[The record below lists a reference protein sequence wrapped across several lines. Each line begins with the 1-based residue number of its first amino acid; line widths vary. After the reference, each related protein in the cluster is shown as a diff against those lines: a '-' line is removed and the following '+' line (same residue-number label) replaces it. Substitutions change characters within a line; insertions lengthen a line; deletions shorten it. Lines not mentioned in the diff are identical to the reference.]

1 MHLPLPLFLTSQ
13 DPTSAALPHS
23 RPATLP
29 LPRPGTLPLYFSGH
43 SPGVVVQQAFPS
55 PSSPSVITQAPSS
68 NRHLTPLPGHVPL
81 LFHLPNGQTMP
92 LGTVTSPTMP
102 IPTALPLP
110 FSTIPS
116 PVAMIPSPVGMIPH
130 IPGIPGPHMFSALPS
145 QLPSPSEPKMRL
157 KMILSEHQDS
167 RSAEEGSSQHEKAI
181 KEERPQMEHRPWE
194 KSSHDICMKDV
205 RMPGQAL
212 GIGGSG
218 LTRRRRC
225 AIEDPEERRRRFLE
239 RNRAAA
245 TRCRLKRKAWVF
257 SLEKKAEELTETN
270 TQLQSEV
277 TMLRR
282 EVAHLKQLL
291 LAHKDCPV
299 TAMQK
304 KQAYGGC
311 DEIGRNTAIAT
322 RLSSKPAALLG
333 PLHEEPG
340 PSEAMRAA
348 LLLSSHEMRASESRD
363 ASLGK
368 AGQSPVIIMPTKP
381 LPVSQ

>member
-145 QLPSPSEPKMRL
+145 QLPSPSEPKM
-157 KMILSEHQDS
+157 
-167 RSAEEGSSQHEKAI
+167 
-181 KEERPQMEHRPWE
+181 MEHRPWE